1 MISLYKVILLFLFL
15 INKNMKNDKYLKI
28 RKLFKK
34 LLLNIAFTIEIIK
47 EIIYLLLV
55 KNIKKFE
62 NR

>member
-1 MISLYKVILLFLFL
+1 
-15 INKNMKNDKYLKI
+15 MKNDKYLKI